1 MNLLA
6 AMRYLV
12 ALDKH
17 RHFGRAAQACH
28 ITQPA
33 LSNALRA
40 LEDEFGVAIITRS
53 RTYGGLTQEGEAV
66 LDTARRMLRDVDL
79 LTQELQ
85 STAESPRGALRMAA
99 VPTAMPLLTV
109 FATTLRRLHPGL
121 VPTVL
126 AMSSPD
132 IEAQLED
139 LSLDLALGYTERLGK
154 EGGRFR
160 SWPQVHERYYFLR
173 RQSGKGGMTLHYGS
187 PMTWSEAATF
197 PLCQLTPDMH
207 NRTIIDAALASIGM
221 SSAPAIETNSL
232 LAVTLAVSVGDVCA
246 ILPGAIVAAVR
257 GQADL
262 EALPLVEP
270 DVRTP
275 LGFIARTDDR
285 PSRAVQAALRLMA
298 APEWGETLERHAGE
312 GGGLSG
318 PAPF

>member
-1 MNLLA
+1 
-6 AMRYLV
+6 
-12 ALDKH
+12 
-17 RHFGRAAQACH
+17 
-28 ITQPA
+28 
-33 LSNALRA
+33 
-40 LEDEFGVAIITRS
+40 
-53 RTYGGLTQEGEAV
+53 
-66 LDTARRMLRDVDL
+66 
-79 LTQELQ
+79 
-85 STAESPRGALRMAA
+85 

-139 LSLDLALGYTERLGK
+139 LSLDLALGYTERLEK
-154 EGGRFR
+154 AGGRFR
-160 SWPQVHERYYFLR
+160 SWPQAHERYYFLR
-173 RQSGKGGMTLHYGS
+173 RQSGKGGMTLHYGP

-207 NRTIIDAALASIGM
+207 NRTIIDAVLASIGM
-221 SSAPAIETNSL
+221 SSAPALETNSL
-232 LAVTLAVSVGDVCA
+232 LAVTLAVAVGDVCA
-246 ILPGAIVAAVR
+246 ILPGAMVAAVR

-275 LGFIARTDDR
+275 LGFIARADDR

-312 GGGLSG
+312 LG
-318 PAPF
+318 P